1 MVTKIKLRGKKKMV
15 PDFGLLITGIIRRV
29 GGVEGARSGEE
40 LVFVCRSREHNHFCQ
55 QIHFLFLFSLLLI
68 YSQYCKLNIL
78 NFPHKKPI
86 CNLDMRMELKNNN
99 N

>member
-40 LVFVCRSREHNHFCQ
+40 LVFVCRSRNITIFASKYISFFYFLSCLF
-55 QIHFLFLFSLLLI
+55 IHSI
-68 YSQYCKLNIL
+68 AN
-78 NFPHKKPI
+78 
-86 CNLDMRMELKNNN
+86 
-99 N
+99 